1 MLTQEKI
8 TKNAA
13 KYFKTG
19 ETYDFMPQGLV
30 ELLGVDMIKA
40 PASTHKNMYNAFE
53 GGLIEHLL
61 TVAKYA
67 MNINE
72 TLPEN
77 MKLTKES
84 ILKVA
89 LLHQIG
95 KAKLYVPCES
105 QWHRDNQGKMYEFNP
120 NITALKLGERS
131 IVYALSHGVK
141 LTDEEISAIVNFDKT
156 DDDLQAKYHNSLLG
170 DIIKMANTL
179 AIKESQLEQK

>member
-95 KAKLYVPCES
+95 KAKLYVPDRRA
-105 QWHRDNQGKMYEFNP
+105 H
-120 NITALKLGERS
+120 
-131 IVYALSHGVK
+131 V
-141 LTDEEISAIVNFDKT
+141 
-156 DDDLQAKYHNSLLG
+156 
-170 DIIKMANTL
+170 
-179 AIKESQLEQK
+179 